1 MTVLDNQST
10 LDIATQEFGTL
21 EQLFV
26 LLNDN
31 NISVNAKLLS
41 GQELVINK
49 TNVGDEEVKDFISLN
64 EITMNNDQGQSLPPL
79 IGGDFN
85 NDFNNDF
92 N

>member
-1 MTVLDNQST
+1 MTVFDNQST
-10 LDIATQEFGTL
+10 LDISAQEFGTL

-31 NISVNAKLLS
+31 DISVNAKLLS

-49 TNVGDEEVKDFISLN
+49 TNVGDEEVKDFISLG

-79 IGGDFN
+79 TGGDFN
-85 NDFNNDF
+85 NDMNNDF
-92 N
+92 Y

>member
-1 MTVLDNQST
+1 MIVLDGQNS
-10 LDIATQEFGTL
+10 LDLSIQEFGTL
-21 EQLFV
+21 EQIFV

-49 TNVGDEEVKDFISLN
+49 INVGDEEVKDFISLG

-79 IGGDFN
+79 IGGDFQE
-85 NDFNNDF
+85 DFNNDF